1 MKFFL
6 LLLFLSVTNFGQ
18 AQCKSGN
25 CVDGTGTYDFSW
37 CLYKGDFKN
46 GKPEGKG
53 TMKYDDYTYTGNFVN
68 GLEDGEGEITNNNG
82 SKELV
87 QYSKGIKQVNYLE
100 KIAAKDYKPII
111 PKNINCLSGDCVNGF
126 GTYQFKSNNKYV
138 GNWVNSKMEGKG
150 IFYFSNGERFEG
162 TFSKNEKSEG
172 TYFYSI
178 GATYKGTYDNKGN
191 ELNGTI
197 TSKDGVSFPY
207 VNGVPNIPPKPQIT
221 NTTNNSS
228 GRGAANQAGIKPC
241 CPSCNCTGRTHTTIF
256 GGANSYDRYGNRT
269 TVFGEYSSCS
279 RCGGSGH
286 VN

>member
-25 CVDGTGTYDFSW
+25 CTDGRGTYDFSW

-82 SKELV
+82 SRELV
-87 QYSKGIKQVNYLE
+87 QYSKGIKQVSHLE
-100 KIAAKDYKPII
+100 KIAAKDYKPLN
-111 PKNINCLSGDCVNGF
+111 PKDENCISGDCVNGF
-126 GTYQFKSNNKYV
+126 GTYVYASGNKYV
-138 GNWVNSKMEGKG
+138 GNRVDYKMEGKG

-172 TYFYSI
+172 TYFYDI
-178 GATYKGTYDNKGN
+178 GATYKGTYDSKGN
-191 ELNGTI
+191 QLNGTI
-197 TSKDGVSFPY
+197 TSKYGMSFPY
-207 VNGVPNIPPKPQIT
+207 INGKPIIPPKPQIDE
-221 NTTNNSS
+221 
-228 GRGAANQAGIKPC
+228 AANDRYNKDQPGGSNSRKSGVLTF
-241 CPSCNCTGRTHTTIF
+241 CPYCSGTGRLIDRVVTGSTYETTH
-256 GGANSYDRYGNRT
+256 YK
-269 TVFGEYSSCS
+269 SCS
-279 RCGGSGH
+279 KCGGQGMWMK
-286 VN
+286 

>member
-37 CLYKGDFKN
+37 CLYKGEFKN
-46 GKPEGKG
+46 GKPEGTG

-87 QYSKGIKQVNYLE
+87 QFSKGIKQVNYLE

-111 PKNINCLSGDCVNGF
+111 PQDINCLSGDCINGI
-126 GTYQFKSNNKYV
+126 GTYQYPSGNKYV
-138 GNWVNSKMEGKG
+138 GNRVNYKMEGKG
-150 IFYFSNGERFEG
+150 IVYFSNKDKLYA
-162 TFSKNEKSEG
+162 TFHDNKPVVG
-172 TYFYSI
+172 TYTYIS
-178 GATYKGTYDNKGN
+178 GATYKGTYNADGL

-197 TSKDGVSFPY
+197 TSPAGMAIPY
-207 VNGVPNIPPKPQIT
+207 VNGKPVIPPKPKVEVAQ
-221 NTTNNSS
+221 NQNNNNSS
-228 GRGAANQAGIKPC
+228 ARRERIKTTCGVCFGRGSQSRIEDW
-241 CPSCNCTGRTHTTIF
+241 SSSTRTCLMRVPVTCYKCH
-256 GGANSYDRYGNRT
+256 
-269 TVFGEYSSCS
+269 
-279 RCGGSGH
+279 GSG
-286 VN
+286 VE